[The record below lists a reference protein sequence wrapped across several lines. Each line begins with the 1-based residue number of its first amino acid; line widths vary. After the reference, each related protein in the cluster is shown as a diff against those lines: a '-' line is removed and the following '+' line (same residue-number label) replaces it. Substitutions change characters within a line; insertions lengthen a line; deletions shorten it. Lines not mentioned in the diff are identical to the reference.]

1 MDSDIILFPLPPHPQ
16 HPDLAIFDFDGTFVK
31 PKEGRPFPKDIN
43 DWQYTRSSV
52 PTIIAEYAKHYHIV
66 IVTDQSKEWK
76 VEQIK
81 RVIEDL
87 NLTNKA
93 TVIIGVK
100 TQKPST
106 ALFNQAFPNLSLQNS
121 DSFYVGD
128 AAGRPGDW
136 SDRDKQFAGAL
147 NIPFHVPEDIF
158 PLTQQNAAKI
168 TPAAI
173 QEAIIMVG
181 FPASGK
187 STIAN
192 TIFKEAGYC
201 IVNGDEYKTPAKMKK
216 VATDALKA
224 GRSVVFDS
232 TAGTAEKRKEFIEC
246 AKKYTNAVRIIWVQT
261 PIDISMERNK
271 ARAQQGSANIPA
283 VAFHVYKKHF
293 APPHPSEGAEIITI

>member
-1 MDSDIILFPLPPHPQ
+1 MENDIIIFPLPPHPQ
-16 HPDLAIFDFDGTFVK
+16 HPDLAIFDFDGTLVK
-31 PKEGRPFPKDIN
+31 PKDGRPFPKDID

-52 PTIIAEYAKHYHIV
+52 PEVIADYARTYHIV
-66 IVTDQSKEWK
+66 IVTDQSKAWK
-76 VEQIK
+76 VDQIK
-81 RVIEDL
+81 TVIEDL
-87 NLTNKA
+87 KLTNKA
-93 TVIIGVK
+93 TIIIGVK

-106 ALFNQAFPNLSLQNS
+106 ALFKQAIQIDLHKT

-136 SDRDKQFAGAL
+136 SDRDKLFASAL
-147 NIPFHVPEDIF
+147 DIPFHVPEDIF
-158 PLTQQNAAKI
+158 PLPQQNAAKI

-192 TIFKEAGYC
+192 TIFKNAGYS
-201 IVNGDEYKTPAKMKK
+201 IINGDVYKTPAKMKK
-216 VATDALKA
+216 IASDALKE
-224 GRSVVFDS
+224 GISVVFDS
-232 TAGTAEKRKEFIEC
+232 TAGTVEKRKEFIEC
-246 AKKYTNAVRIIWVQT
+246 AKKYTKQVRIIWVQT

-271 ARAQQGSANIPA
+271 ARAQNGGANIPA

-293 APPHPSEGAEIITI
+293 VPPQSDEGAEILTV